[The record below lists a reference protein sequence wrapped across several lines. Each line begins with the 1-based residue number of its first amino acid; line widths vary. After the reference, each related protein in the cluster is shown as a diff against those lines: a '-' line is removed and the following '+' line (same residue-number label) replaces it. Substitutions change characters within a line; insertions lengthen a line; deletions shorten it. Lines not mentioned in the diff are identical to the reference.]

1 MPTRPTSSSWSGGLS
16 PATYCTVVTPTSLL
30 DNNAD
35 TARTDSSL
43 QQWLKAH
50 RSRSSIFCSPTLA
63 LMAHG
68 QALQCHASNTNN
80 DLDNHATQLLAQA
93 HEQGLP
99 SLLMGVIP
107 FNTTQPAHLFVP
119 YSVLRSAPLPHAV
132 TAATQP
138 HPEANLQPFPD
149 GAGYAHMVQQALPL
163 LDANPLSKIVLART
177 MEVQLAQPLQRQ
189 QLLHNLIRLNPHG
202 YNFGIN
208 LADEEG
214 DNPCFFGASPELL
227 VRRSGSKVSVNPLA
241 GTAARVADPEADAR
255 IGQALLNSAKDLHE
269 HAIVI
274 ESVVQALRP
283 FCSELHV
290 PDGPELAK
298 TATLWHLSTPIHGTL
313 RAPYASSLQLA
324 LAMHPTPAV
333 CGTPTLAARDVIET
347 LEPFKRQFYAGAAGW
362 CDDKGD
368 GEWAVAI
375 RCGLYQQ
382 QQIRLYAG
390 AGIVAESDPASERR
404 ETGNKLRTMLNALNI
419 EPATIEGAIT
429 L

>member
-1 MPTRPTSSSWSGGLS
+1 
-16 PATYCTVVTPTSLL
+16 
-30 DNNAD
+30 
-35 TARTDSSL
+35 
-43 QQWLKAH
+43 
-50 RSRSSIFCSPTLA
+50 
-63 LMAHG
+63 MAHG
-68 QALQCHASNTNN
+68 QALQCRANNANN
-80 DLDNHATQLLAQA
+80 DLDAQATQLLAQA

-99 SLLMGVIP
+99 ALLMGVIP

-119 YSVLRSAPLPHAV
+119 HSVLRSAPILATN
-132 TAATQP
+132 TATTAQP
-138 HPEANLQPFPD
+138 HPDATLQPFPD
-149 GAGYAHMVQQALPL
+149 GAGYADTVQRALPL

-227 VRRSGSKVSVNPLA
+227 VRRSGSEVSVNPLA
-241 GTAARVADPEADAR
+241 GTAARVADPEADAC
-255 IGQALLNSAKDLHE
+255 IGQALLQSTKDRHE
-269 HAIVI
+269 HAIVV

-313 RAPYASSLQLA
+313 RAPYASSLQLS

-347 LEPFKRQFYAGAAGW
+347 LEPFERQFYAGAAGW

-390 AGIVAESDPASERR
+390 AGIVAASDPASERR

>member
-1 MPTRPTSSSWSGGLS
+1 
-16 PATYCTVVTPTSLL
+16 
-30 DNNAD
+30 
-35 TARTDSSL
+35 
-43 QQWLKAH
+43 
-50 RSRSSIFCSPTLA
+50 
-63 LMAHG
+63 MAHG
-68 QALQCHASNTNN
+68 QALVCRASNANN
-80 DLDNHATQLLAQA
+80 DLDAQATQLLAQA

-99 SLLMGVIP
+99 SLLMGVLP

-119 YSVLRSAPLPHAV
+119 HSVQRSAPLHPSAE
-132 TAATQP
+132 TEAQP
-138 HPEANLQPFPD
+138 HPAATLQPFPN
-149 GAGYAHMVQQALPL
+149 GAGYADIVGRSLPL
-163 LDANPLSKIVLART
+163 LDDQPLSKIVLART
-177 MEVQLAQPLQRQ
+177 MDVTLEQPLQRQ

-208 LADEEG
+208 LDDQED

-227 VRRSGSKVSVNPLA
+227 VRRSGSQVSVNPLA

-255 IGQALLNSAKDLHE
+255 IGQALLQSAKDLHE

-313 RAPYASSLQLA
+313 RAPYASSLELA

-347 LEPFKRQFYAGAAGW
+347 LEPFERQFYAGAAGW

-382 QQIRLYAG
+382 QHIRLYAG
-390 AGIVAESDPASERR
+390 AGIVAASDPDSERR

-419 EPATIEGAIT
+419 EPATIEGGIT

>member
-1 MPTRPTSSSWSGGLS
+1 M
-16 PATYCTVVTPTSLL
+16 TPTSLL

-50 RSRSSIFCSPTLA
+50 RSRSSLFCSPTLA

-68 QALQCHASNTNN
+68 QALVCRGSNANN
-80 DLDNHATQLLAQA
+80 DLDAQATQLLTQA

-99 SLLMGVIP
+99 SLLMGVLP

-119 YSVLRSAPLPHAV
+119 HSVLRSAPLQPS
-132 TAATQP
+132 AATTPQP
-138 HPEANLQPFPD
+138 HPAATLQPFPD
-149 GAGYAHMVQQALPL
+149 GAGYADMVGRSLPL
-163 LDANPLSKIVLART
+163 LDDQPLSKIVLART
-177 MEVQLAQPLQRQ
+177 MDVALEQPLQRQ

-208 LADEEG
+208 LDDQEG

-227 VRRSGSKVSVNPLA
+227 VRRSGSQVSVNPLA

-255 IGQALLNSAKDLHE
+255 IGQALLQSAKDLHE

-283 FCSELHV
+283 FCTSLHV

-313 RAPYASSLQLA
+313 RAPYASSLELA

-333 CGTPTLAARDVIET
+333 CGTPTLTARDMIET
-347 LEPFKRQFYAGAAGW
+347 LEPFERQFYAGAAGW

-375 RCGLYQQ
+375 RCGLYQEQ
-382 QQIRLYAG
+382 RIRLYAG
-390 AGIVAESDPASERR
+390 AGIVAASDPDSERR

-419 EPATIEGAIT
+419 EPATIEGGIT